1 MKQKPHWTDT
11 VEMIAGAVAILFI
24 VLALTSISYAKTHE
38 IRVFSTQE
46 KCVESIKLVR
56 SALRDL
62 QKLTNKRFR
71 IVRRTCE
78 FPIDETLTLENRK
91 DIFWKYNREV
101 RNRKFKTLVLINHI
115 EANGVQYVAGMS
127 KYSLKLA
134 TINIH
139 LDKIAITKIAIIHE
153 LLHLFNCDDDLI
165 ENSYMNYNALSFY
178 NNEMFITNECKRKIR

>member
-11 VEMIAGAVAILFI
+11 VEMIAGAVAVLFI

-38 IRVFSTQE
+38 IRVFSTHE
-46 KCVESIKLVR
+46 RCVESIKLVK

-78 FPIDETLTLENRK
+78 FPIDEPLTLENRK

-127 KYSLKLA
+127 KYTLKLA

-139 LDKIAITKIAIIHE
+139 FDKLAITKIAIIHE
-153 LLHLFNCDDDLI
+153 LLHLFKCDDDLI

-178 NNEMFITNECKRKIR
+178 NNEMFITNECKRKI